1 MKRFLLALLLL
12 FTVQTPAYA
21 TLYRYSG
28 NIPMAKMMLDFMEV
42 MGFIYRV
49 PESSA
54 AGGRGYSPS
63 AASLWGF
70 PPGSLVPGPVIN
82 GQIQT
87 PPVATARTMPGA
99 KGLNGI
105 WRDSNQNVLSIYG
118 RRFVWTDK
126 NGRAIHGEFSVQGD
140 IMVTRIPEKNITMT
154 YHIHQKGNDF
164 TAVTDAGLKYHFVRQ
179 N

>member
-28 NIPMAKMMLDFMEV
+28 NMPMAKMMLDFMEV

-54 AGGRGYSPS
+54 
-63 AASLWGF
+63 
-70 PPGSLVPGPVIN
+70 IN

-87 PPVATARTMPGA
+87 PPVATARAMPGA

-126 NGRAIHGEFSVQGD
+126 DGRAIHGEFSVQGD